1 MVREHQS
8 YRHKTHE
15 FPYVNKDILRQK
27 QDNSTAKTKLSCS
40 KNKTIMQQK
49 QGYHAAETGL
59 SCSRNRAIMQ
69 QKQGYHTMKKAK
81 KKGSVRVET
90 ALLHFNVRSLKFYLT
105 CYAFDVQRWFTR
117 YENYFLSISSQLLR
131 LRTLHILLSCSA
143 FSSLLSFF

>member
-8 YRHKTHE
+8 YRHKIHE
-15 FPYVNKDILRQK
+15 FLHVNKDILRQK
-27 QDNSTAKTKLSCS
+27 QDNSTTKTKLSQS
-40 KNKTIMQQK
+40 K
-49 QGYHAAETGL
+49 
-59 SCSRNRAIMQ
+59 NRAIMQ
-69 QKQGYHTMKKAK
+69 QKQSYHTMKKAK

>member
-8 YRHKTHE
+8 YRHKIHE
-15 FPYVNKDILRQK
+15 FLHLNKDILRQK
-27 QDNSTAKTKLSCS
+27 QDNSTTKTKLSPS
-40 KNKTIMQQK
+40 K
-49 QGYHAAETGL
+49 
-59 SCSRNRAIMQ
+59 NRAIVQ
-69 QKQGYHTMKKAK
+69 WKKDYRTMKKAK

>member
-15 FPYVNKDILRQK
+15 FLHVNKDILRQK
-27 QDNSTAKTKLSCS
+27 QDNSTTKIKLSCS
-40 KNKTIMQQK
+40 KN
-49 QGYHAAETGL
+49 
-59 SCSRNRAIMQ
+59 RAIAQ
-69 QKQGYHTMKKAK
+69 RKKDYRTMKKAK

>member
-15 FPYVNKDILRQK
+15 FLHVNKDILRQK

-40 KNKTIMQQK
+40 K
-49 QGYHAAETGL
+49 
-59 SCSRNRAIMQ
+59 NRAIMQ

>member
-15 FPYVNKDILRQK
+15 FLHVNKDILRRK
-27 QDNSTAKTKLSCS
+27 QDNSTTKTKLSPS
-40 KNKTIMQQK
+40 K
-49 QGYHAAETGL
+49 
-59 SCSRNRAIMQ
+59 NRAIAQ
-69 QKQGYHTMKKAK
+69 REKNYRTMKKAK

-143 FSSLLSFF
+143 FSLLLSIF

>member
-1 MVREHQS
+1 
-8 YRHKTHE
+8 
-15 FPYVNKDILRQK
+15 
-27 QDNSTAKTKLSCS
+27 
-40 KNKTIMQQK
+40 MQQK
-49 QGYHAAETGL
+49 QGYRATEKGL
-59 SCSRNRAIMQ
+59 SYDKKRTTTQ
-69 QKQGYHTMKKAK
+69 QKKDYRTMKKAK

>member
-8 YRHKTHE
+8 YRHKIHE
-15 FPYVNKDILRQK
+15 FLHVNKDILRQK
-27 QDNSTAKTKLSCS
+27 QDNSTTKTKRSCS
-40 KNKTIMQQK
+40 K
-49 QGYHAAETGL
+49 
-59 SCSRNRAIMQ
+59 NRAIMQ
-69 QKQGYHTMKKAK
+69 QKQDYHTMKKAK

-143 FSSLLSFF
+143 FSLLLSIF

>member
-1 MVREHQS
+1 MVCEHQS
-8 YRHKTHE
+8 YRHKIHE
-15 FPYVNKDILRQK
+15 FLHVNKDILRQK
-27 QDNSTAKTKLSCS
+27 QDNSTTKTKLSCS
-40 KNKTIMQQK
+40 ENKT
-49 QGYHAAETGL
+49 
-59 SCSRNRAIMQ
+59 IMQ

>member
-8 YRHKTHE
+8 YRHKIHE
-15 FPYVNKDILRQK
+15 FLHVNKDILRQK
-27 QDNSTAKTKLSCS
+27 QDNSTTKTKLSCR
-40 KNKTIMQQK
+40 KNKTIGMQK
-49 QGYHAAETGL
+49 QGYHAAKIKL
-59 SCSRNRAIMQ
+59 SCRKNKTIGM
-69 QKQGYHTMKKAK
+69 QKQGYHTIKKAK

>member
-1 MVREHQS
+1 
-8 YRHKTHE
+8 
-15 FPYVNKDILRQK
+15 
-27 QDNSTAKTKLSCS
+27 
-40 KNKTIMQQK
+40 MQQK

>member
-15 FPYVNKDILRQK
+15 FLHVNKDILRRK
-27 QDNSTAKTKLSCS
+27 QDNSTTKTKLSPS
-40 KNKTIMQQK
+40 K
-49 QGYHAAETGL
+49 
-59 SCSRNRAIMQ
+59 NRAIAQ
-69 QKQGYHTMKKAK
+69 REKNYRTMKKAK

>member
-1 MVREHQS
+1 
-8 YRHKTHE
+8 
-15 FPYVNKDILRQK
+15 
-27 QDNSTAKTKLSCS
+27 
-40 KNKTIMQQK
+40 
-49 QGYHAAETGL
+49 
-59 SCSRNRAIMQ
+59 MQ

-131 LRTLHILLSCSA
+131 LRTLHILLSYSA
-143 FSSLLSFF
+143 FSSLLSIF

>member
-8 YRHKTHE
+8 YRHKIHE
-15 FPYVNKDILRQK
+15 FLHVNKDILRQK
-27 QDNSTAKTKLSCS
+27 QDNSTTKTKRSCS
-40 KNKTIMQQK
+40 KN
-49 QGYHAAETGL
+49 
-59 SCSRNRAIMQ
+59 RAIIL

-143 FSSLLSFF
+143 FSLLLSIF

>member
-1 MVREHQS
+1 M
-8 YRHKTHE
+8 
-15 FPYVNKDILRQK
+15 NKDILRRK
-27 QDNSTAKTKLSCS
+27 QDNSTAKTKLSPS
-40 KNKTIMQQK
+40 KNRAIAQREKDYRTIK
-49 QGYHAAETGL
+49 REL
-59 SCSRNRAIMQ
+59 LRNKNRAIMQ